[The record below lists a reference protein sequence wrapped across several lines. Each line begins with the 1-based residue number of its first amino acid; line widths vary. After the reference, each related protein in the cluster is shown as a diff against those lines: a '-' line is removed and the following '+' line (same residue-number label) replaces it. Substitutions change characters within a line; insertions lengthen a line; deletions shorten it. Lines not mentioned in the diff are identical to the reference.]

1 MAELQTLID
10 ELVSGE
16 DQRAEAAVPQLAEH
30 GEQALPALQQLL
42 SSEQVDRRWW
52 AARALAAIPD
62 PSVPP
67 VLVVLLEDQNP
78 GVRQCAALG
87 LRIQPDE
94 RSVPALVAA
103 LEDQDPLTASLA
115 CDALGTIGKAAV
127 QPLLEFL
134 EHGSP
139 AARIQAVR
147 ALATIADERAIPALV
162 QALDGDS
169 AFIEYW
175 ATAGLERMGVGMLFF
190 KP

>member
-10 ELVSGE
+10 ELISGE
-16 DQRAEAAVPQLAEH
+16 DQRAEAAVPQLAEF
-30 GEQALPALQQLL
+30 GRRALPVLQQLL

-62 PSVPP
+62 PVVPLL
-67 VLVVLLEDQNP
+67 LVDLLPDESP

-134 EHGSP
+134 ERGSP
-139 AARIQAVR
+139 GARIQAVR
-147 ALATIADERAIPALV
+147 ALAIIADERAIPALV
-162 QALDGDS
+162 KVLDEDS
-169 AFIEYW
+169 AVIEYW
-175 ATAGLERMGVGMLFF
+175 ATEGLERMGVGMVFF

>member
-16 DQRAEAAVPQLAEH
+16 DERAEAAVPQLAEF
-30 GEQALPALQQLL
+30 GQRALPVLQQLL

-62 PSVPP
+62 PGVPTL
-67 VLVVLLEDQNP
+67 LVDLLQDESP
-78 GVRQCAALG
+78 GIRQCAALG
-87 LRIQPDE
+87 LRIQPDD
-94 RSVPALVAA
+94 RSVPALIPA

-115 CDALGTIGKAAV
+115 SDALGTIGKAAV

-134 EHGSP
+134 ERGSP
-139 AARIQAVR
+139 AARIEAVR

-162 QALDGDS
+162 KALDEDS
-169 AFIEYW
+169 AIIEYW
-175 ATAGLERMGVGMLFF
+175 ATEGLERMGVGMVFF